1 MNHLKDSLNCPIQ
14 NLTMFALDITVSFLY
29 FFHIFFFISSMFHDS
44 VSIQNKYLISFLSPE
59 FVPPRQ
65 RTNPVKFAI
74 ERKDMIQRRKVLNI
88 PEFHVG
94 KKC

>member
-1 MNHLKDSLNCPIQ
+1 
-14 NLTMFALDITVSFLY
+14 MFALDITVSFFY
-29 FFHIFFFISSMFHDS
+29 VSFIFFLISGMFHDS
-44 VSIQNKYLISFLSPE
+44 VSLQNKYLIRFLSPE

-74 ERKDMIQRRKVLNI
+74 ERKDMVQRRKVLNI

-94 KKC
+94 KKCWWL

>member
-1 MNHLKDSLNCPIQ
+1 
-14 NLTMFALDITVSFLY
+14 MFLSYIFL
-29 FFHIFFFISSMFHDS
+29 ISSMFHDS
-44 VSIQNKYLISFLSPE
+44 VSLQNKYLIRFLSPE